1 MRTAVKDTADLL
13 GNTLA
18 VARSSYI
25 DPRVIDAYDDGRTI
39 DRERLDSAESQLRV
53 PPHRLRARAAGFGQ
67 VAAPSEV
74 SGNVCQPL
82 QKPEKAFIRLY
93 G

>member
-25 DPRVIDAYDDGRTI
+25 DPRVLDAFDDGRTI
-39 DRERLDSAESQLRV
+39 DRQRLDAAESQLRS
-53 PPHRLRARAAGFGQ
+53 LLAG
-67 VAAPSEV
+67 
-74 SGNVCQPL
+74 
-82 QKPEKAFIRLY
+82 
-93 G
+93 